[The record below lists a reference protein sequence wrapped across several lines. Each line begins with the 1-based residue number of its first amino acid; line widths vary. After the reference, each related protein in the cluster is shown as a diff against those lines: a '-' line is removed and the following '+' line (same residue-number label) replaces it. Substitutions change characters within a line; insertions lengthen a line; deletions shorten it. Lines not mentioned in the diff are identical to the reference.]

1 MKGGVRVHA
10 GLLQPG
16 QLAWG
21 TLHRWSKKEPSLQ
34 SLRILED
41 LLQAEGTPGAKSGGR
56 ILLRRVMINPSYSVL
71 LLGQAFKTLD
81 TY

>member
-21 TLHRWSKKEPSLQ
+21 TLHRWSKKEP